1 MFMATQQS
9 ESVKALKTAIEV
21 EDNGLFTFL
30 KFARQ
35 TKDTTG
41 KNMFIRLA
49 MDELEHRRIL
59 DKQLTKLLEGG
70 TWENVEVPHSEI
82 EKIAPNIREKQQRTK
97 GSSGLAELDA
107 LNTALDLEKK
117 AAKFFREK
125 AEIVEVPEARD
136 LFIRL
141 AEWEE
146 AHFDLIQ
153 AELDS
158 IQGTGFWFGIPE
170 FQMDG
175 KF

>member
-1 MFMATQQS
+1 MGNQAS
-9 ESVKALKTAIEV
+9 EAIKALKTAIEV
-21 EDNGLFTFL
+21 EDNGLLIFL
-30 KFARQ
+30 KFARR

-41 KNMFIRLA
+41 KDMFIRLA

-59 DKQLTKLLEGG
+59 DKQLNKLLEGG
-70 TWENVEVPHSEI
+70 EWENVEVPYSEI
-82 EKIAPNIREKQQRTK
+82 EKIAPTVREKQQKTK
-97 GSSGLAELDA
+97 GEAGMAEIDA

-117 AAKFFREK
+117 AADFFREK
-125 AEIVEVPEARD
+125 AEMVEVAEASD

-158 IQGTGFWFGIPE
+158 IQRTGFWFGIPE

>member
-1 MFMATQQS
+1 MVDQAN
-9 ESVKALKTAIEV
+9 ESVKALKTAVEV
-21 EDNGLFTFL
+21 EDNGIFTFL

-59 DKQLTKLLEGG
+59 EKQLNNLLEGG
-70 TWENVEVPHSEI
+70 EWTNVEVPHSEI
-82 EKIAPNIREKQQRTK
+82 EQIAPTVREKQQRTK
-97 GSSGLAELDA
+97 GESGLAEIDA

-117 AAKFFREK
+117 AAEFFREK

>member
-1 MFMATQQS
+1 MSSTS
-9 ESVKALKTAIEV
+9 LKALRTAIEV
-21 EDNGLFTFL
+21 EDNGLLTFL

-49 MDELEHRRIL
+49 MDEFEHRQIL
-59 DKQLTKLLEGG
+59 EKQLNKLLEGG
-70 TWENVEVPHSEI
+70 EWENVEVPKSEI
-82 EKIAPNIREKQQRTK
+82 EIISPTIREKQQRTK
-97 GSSGLAELDA
+97 GESGMAELDA

-117 AAKFFREK
+117 TAEFFREQ
-125 AEIVEVPEARD
+125 ADLVDEPEAKS

-141 AEWEE
+141 AEWED
-146 AHFDLIQ
+146 AHYDIIL
-153 AELDS
+153 AEQDS
-158 IQGTGFWFGIPE
+158 IKGTGFWFGIPE

>member
-1 MFMATQQS
+1 MVSQPS
-9 ESVKALKTAIEV
+9 ESIKAIRTAIEV
-21 EDNGLFTFL
+21 EDNGLVTFL
-30 KFARQ
+30 MFARR
-35 TKDTTG
+35 TKDTSG
-41 KNMFIRLA
+41 KDMFIRLA

-59 DKQLTKLLEGG
+59 DKQLNKLLEGG
-70 TWENVEVPHSEI
+70 EWENVEVPPSEI
-82 EKIAPNIREKQQRTK
+82 EKIAPIIRDKQQKTK
-97 GSSGLAELDA
+97 GEAGMAEIDA

-117 AAKFFREK
+117 AADFFREK

-158 IQGTGFWFGIPE
+158 IQRTGFWFGIPE
-170 FQMDG
+170 FRMDG
-175 KF
+175 KY